1 MAAKVITVAQQK
13 GGAGKTTLA
22 AHLAV
27 ALAQKGKSVA
37 AVDIDP
43 QGSLS
48 RWLEVRQEAGI
59 EEPALTASRIQGWRT
74 AGEVEKLAGS
84 HDFVLID
91 SPPHMETE
99 ARIAVR
105 AASLVVVPIQ
115 PSPMDLWA
123 TAPTVTMAD
132 DEGSTCL
139 LVLNRVPP
147 RARLVEELTPEAK
160 KLGAKLA
167 RTTVGNRIALASSM
181 MKGKGV
187 TEGPKSRAAEEIAA
201 LAREVSRLASG

>member
-1 MAAKVITVAQQK
+1 MAAKIITVAQQK

-27 ALAQKGKSVA
+27 ALAQSGKSVA
-37 AVDIDP
+37 VVDIDP

-48 RWLEVRQEAGI
+48 RWAALRAEAGI
-59 EEPALTASRIQGWRT
+59 AGPPLSHSQIQGWRT
-74 AGEVEKLAGS
+74 AGEVEKLART

-99 ARIAVR
+99 ARLAVR
-105 AASLVVVPIQ
+105 AASLVIVPIQ

-123 TAPTVTMAD
+123 TEPTVTMAD
-132 DEGSTCL
+132 VEGSTCL

-147 RARLVEELTPEAK
+147 RGKLVEELLPHVK

-167 RTTVGNRIALASSM
+167 RTTIGNRIALASSM
-181 MKGKGV
+181 MQGKGV

-201 LAREVSRLASG
+201 LAREVNRLA